1 MSLGISLQWQLPS
14 VIRSTRTSAAQLR
27 TTDVFLSLPTVH
39 SGRALQYST
48 IPSSSIATGKRDGR
62 LRSIRCLSA
71 LDPNLKSTLDKVV
84 TSQKIVLFMKGTKE
98 FPQCGF
104 SNTVVQILKAL
115 NAPFE
120 TLNILENEAL
130 RQGLK
135 EYSSWPTF
143 PQLYIDGEFFGGC
156 DIVVGRSIQERRVA
170 RVARKDIVLLID
182 SDDQKWDTYSHS
194 LTGLS
199 CGIRPLVL
207 GYGRLENAYT
217 TPHPF
222 PKLCI
227 DAVDGNKH
235 FKS

>member
-27 TTDVFLSLPTVH
+27 TTDVFLSPPTVH

-156 DIVVGRSIQERRVA
+156 DIVVDELPRTFNIFRPASIVSIQERRVA
-170 RVARKDIVLLID
+170 RIARKDIVLLID
-182 SDDQKWDTYSHS
+182 SDVINPLLNCMNYQVSVI
-194 LTGLS
+194 LTTDNKKIL
-199 CGIRPLVL
+199 
-207 GYGRLENAYT
+207 
-217 TPHPF
+217 
-222 PKLCI
+222 LC
-227 DAVDGNKH
+227 
-235 FKS
+235 

>member
-1 MSLGISLQWQLPS
+1 M
-14 VIRSTRTSAAQLR
+14 
-27 TTDVFLSLPTVH
+27 
-39 SGRALQYST
+39 
-48 IPSSSIATGKRDGR
+48 
-62 LRSIRCLSA
+62 
-71 LDPNLKSTLDKVV
+71 KSTLDKVV

-156 DIVVGRSIQERRVA
+156 DIVVGR
-170 RVARKDIVLLID
+170 
-182 SDDQKWDTYSHS
+182 
-194 LTGLS
+194 
-199 CGIRPLVL
+199 
-207 GYGRLENAYT
+207 YT
-217 TPHPF
+217 
-222 PKLCI
+222 
-227 DAVDGNKH
+227 N
-235 FKS
+235 